1 VSLTNP
7 KNHLSS
13 KRPNRSGRRRS
24 NRQTISCRRQAIN
37 HRNRR
42 SSHTPLLPPEPTR
55 PVVQPPRS
63 RPTPRPQA
71 PRADVSHWR
80 GLAGALGIEV
90 PDEEPEEAEEAVVEA
105 ELVAEAEPVAEPEPV
120 VETERVDSEPPD
132 TIEDGAEAGWSEP
145 ATSYPAPLRGAEP
158 DWLRPVVDPDTEVS
172 IEQTVPAAEPVPAPA
187 PPPARTVPSLFD
199 GKAFSIDTPGVLDR
213 IFEDSDE
220 DTRPAIPAGFE
231 EREEFSEL
239 DDDLDDAI
247 DLSLDDEDDED
258 DVEEDGAEAASDA
271 AAATEPAVAEAEG
284 DEPRRRRRRRRRRR
298 KPGKNG
304 ADEAAAAEPAADTR
318 RSSAPPEAAAVEQ
331 DLAEEVLDDADDRH
345 ADDRHADD
353 RHADDRHEDDRHE
366 DDHDEDL
373 HADDHH
379 EDDEDDDDLLTLG
392 VKHSK
397 IPTWD
402 EAVGVVISAN
412 MESRAKN
419 PGNGPRG
426 RGRGRGRRP

>member
-1 VSLTNP
+1 
-7 KNHLSS
+7 
-13 KRPNRSGRRRS
+13 
-24 NRQTISCRRQAIN
+24 
-37 HRNRR
+37 
-42 SSHTPLLPPEPTR
+42 
-55 PVVQPPRS
+55 
-63 RPTPRPQA
+63 
-71 PRADVSHWR
+71 
-80 GLAGALGIEV
+80 LGIEV
-90 PDEEPEEAEEAVVEA
+90 PDEELEEAEEAVVEA
-105 ELVAEAEPVAEPEPV
+105 ELVAEAEPVAEPGPA
-120 VETERVDSEPPD
+120 SEPERLTAESPD
-132 TIEDGAEAGWSEP
+132 AIQDGPEAGWSEP
-145 ATSYPAPLRGAEP
+145 ATVYPAPLPGAEP
-158 DWLRPVVDPDTEVS
+158 DWLSPVVDPDTEAG

-187 PPPARTVPSLFD
+187 APRARTVPSLFD

-213 IFEDSDE
+213 IFDDSDE
-220 DTRPAIPAGFE
+220 ETRPAIPAGFE

-258 DVEEDGAEAASDA
+258 DVEEEEDGAEAASDA
-271 AAATEPAVAEAEG
+271 AAATEPAVVEAEG

-318 RSSAPPEAAAVEQ
+318 RSGAPPEAAEDEQ
-331 DLAEEVLDDADDRH
+331 DLAEELLDDADDRH
-345 ADDRHADD
+345 
-353 RHADDRHEDDRHE
+353 EDE
-366 DDHDEDL
+366 HDEDL

-392 VKHSK
+392 VKHRK